1 MLIPNHPD
9 EERLSALASRDD
21 EAIADTA
28 LVTHVT
34 SCIRCTGL
42 IDELGALRASLAE
55 LPDIAPH
62 RPLRLLPEVAAK
74 EPDRLGT
81 WARRVFGPLMA
92 IGAAFALVGMVGT
105 VAPSLGGLPAS
116 AGGQERD
123 VASIAAGAE
132 NGLEEPEYAAGG
144 LSSDTARPATQNGED
159 DDGVASVPDEVE
171 LVTTDP
177 ERSPWPMVLFT
188 GVALLIGAALLRWIL
203 VPRAG

>member
-9 EERLSALASRDD
+9 EERLSALASRD
-21 EAIADTA
+21 ADATADAA

-55 LPDIAPH
+55 LPDVAPH
-62 RPLRLLPEVAAK
+62 RPLRLLPDVEAK
-74 EPDRLGT
+74 QPDRLGT

-105 VAPSLGGLPAS
+105 VAPSFEGLRAS

-123 VASIAAGAE
+123 VASIGADAE
-132 NGLEEPEYAAGG
+132 IQPGEPGLAAGG

-188 GVALLIGAALLRWIL
+188 GVALLIAAALLRWIL
-203 VPRAG
+203 DPRAG